1 MILLT
6 LSRGKGEETVRL
18 QLPASP
24 AEIGETFA
32 FLDRISLDT
41 TATAILDVS
50 SNVPVLYRCLYDVDV
65 EDSEQFQKLQKLAE
79 RTEALSPAKAAI
91 FSGAL
96 DAECVWNLEG
106 ALTVADRLDEY
117 MLVNNVSSDSELGIY
132 LVNKGITP
140 FPDRFKPYINY
151 ARVGAEYD
159 QKENSC
165 EIFEIKHSSKQVPF
179 QYRHLVDEDKCQR
192 TERRFGP
199 IHGRYILYRGE
210 DAQMENGVQ
219 YWNVENYLKA
229 LPTLDIVQVQEIGM
243 QSIEPTL

>member
-117 MLVNNVSSDSELGIY
+117 KRERYRY
-132 LVNKGITP
+132 LLPGHRMP
-140 FPDRFKPYINY
+140 GR
-151 ARVGAEYD
+151 
-159 QKENSC
+159 ENPAQ
-165 EIFEIKHSSKQVPF
+165 E
-179 QYRHLVDEDKCQR
+179 
-192 TERRFGP
+192 ERRFARQHSG
-199 IHGRYILYRGE
+199 IHCHR
-210 DAQMENGVQ
+210 ENI
-219 YWNVENYLKA
+219 
-229 LPTLDIVQVQEIGM
+229 PTL
-243 QSIEPTL
+243 PCPP